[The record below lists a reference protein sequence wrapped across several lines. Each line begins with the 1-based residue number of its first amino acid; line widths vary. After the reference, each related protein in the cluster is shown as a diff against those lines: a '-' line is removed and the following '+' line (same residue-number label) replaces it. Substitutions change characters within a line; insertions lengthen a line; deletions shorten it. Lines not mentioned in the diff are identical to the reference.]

1 MRGSRVL
8 SLNGVKAVNF
18 LKENGSLI
26 FLTLIFVLGVL
37 SGALFFEKQVSVADY
52 AKNQFTDFLVLRQK
66 GTFFAIFFSSLIN
79 LLIYFGG
86 VFIAGTSVVGNIVS
100 PFVVMWFGFNFG
112 TLATYLY
119 SGYAL
124 KGIAFSAIILIP
136 SSAIFALI
144 LVFCSREAMRFSL
157 LLTRLFT
164 PQGVSASVYENFKS
178 YCMKFLYYL
187 AFVVLSATADA
198 LLSTFFIK
206 FFDF

>member
-37 SGALFFEKQVSVADY
+37 SGALFFEKQIAVADY
-52 AKNQFTDFLVLRQK
+52 AKNQFTNFLALRQE
-66 GTFFAIFFSSLIN
+66 GTFFSIFFASLIN
-79 LLIYFGG
+79 LLIYFGA
-86 VFIAGTSVVGNIVS
+86 VFISGTSVVGNIVS
-100 PFVVMWFGFNFG
+100 PFVLLWFGFNFG
-112 TLATYLY
+112 TLSTHLY
-119 SGYAL
+119 GGYAL

-136 SSAIFALI
+136 ASAIFALI

-157 LLTRLFT
+157 LLTKLFT
-164 PQGVSASVYENFKS
+164 PQGVSVSVFENFKC
-178 YCMKFLYYL
+178 YCIKFLYYL
-187 AFVVLSATADA
+187 VFVFLSATVDS

>member
-18 LKENGSLI
+18 LKVNGSLI
-26 FLTLIFVLGVL
+26 FLTFIFVLGVL
-37 SGALFFEKQVSVADY
+37 SGALFFEKQIAVADY
-52 AKNQFTDFLVLRQK
+52 AKSQFTNFLVLRQE

-79 LLIYFGG
+79 LLIYFGA
-86 VFIAGTSVVGNIVS
+86 VFISGTSVVGNIVS
-100 PFVVMWFGFNFG
+100 PFVLLWFGFNFG
-112 TLATYLY
+112 MVATHLY
-119 SGYAL
+119 GGYAL

-136 SSAIFALI
+136 ASAIFALI
-144 LVFCSREAMRFSL
+144 LVFSAREAMRFSL

-164 PQGVSASVYENFKS
+164 PQGVSASVYENFKN
-178 YCMKFLYYL
+178 YCIKFLYYL
-187 AFVVLSATADA
+187 IFVILSATVDA